1 MNDLHQRAFRFL
13 ENLAADLS
21 KGEVSFPTFIDA
33 TVKVRLAVNDPS
45 VTAERLARII
55 SAEPLLSA
63 KVVKLANSAALNQTG
78 KEISDLKKAVLRVGF
93 ATVRTTAV
101 AVAMEQLVAS
111 KDLEAFR
118 QTSQTVWQHSLD
130 VAAISYVLAR
140 KLTKLNPDE
149 AMFAGLVHDIGH
161 FYLMSRASKYPELT
175 EHSEELGPLLQ
186 EWHASVGH
194 AVLDA
199 LGLPE
204 GILKAVDEHELP
216 NYSMPPRT
224 MTDVLIA
231 ANVLTR
237 TPNPLDKPRDPGD
250 RGNLDEQALRE
261 LLDESE
267 LELKSIVQA
276 LKT

>member
-21 KGEVSFPTFIDA
+21 NGEVSFPTFIDA

-45 VTAERLARII
+45 VTADRLARII

-140 KLTKLNPDE
+140 KLTRLNPDE

>member
-13 ENLAADLS
+13 EHLAADLS

-45 VTAERLARII
+45 VTADRLARII

-93 ATVRTTAV
+93 AAVRTTAV

-111 KDLEAFR
+111 KDLDAFR

-216 NYSMPPRT
+216 NYSMPPRN
-224 MTDVLIA
+224 MSDVLIA

>member
-21 KGEVSFPTFIDA
+21 NGEVSFPTFIDA

>member
-13 ENLAADLS
+13 EHLAADLS

-45 VTAERLARII
+45 VTADRLARII

-93 ATVRTTAV
+93 ASVRTTAV

-216 NYSMPPRT
+216 NYSMPPRNLS
-224 MTDVLIA
+224 DVLIA

>member
-13 ENLAADLS
+13 EHLAADLS

-45 VTAERLARII
+45 VTADRLARII

-93 ATVRTTAV
+93 AAVRTTAV

-111 KDLEAFR
+111 KDLDAFR

-216 NYSMPPRT
+216 NYSMPPRNLS
-224 MTDVLIA
+224 DVLIA

>member
-13 ENLAADLS
+13 EHLAADLS

-45 VTAERLARII
+45 VTADRLARII

-93 ATVRTTAV
+93 AAVRTTAV

-111 KDLEAFR
+111 KDLDAFR

-216 NYSMPPRT
+216 NYSMPPRNLS
-224 MTDVLIA
+224 DVLIA

-267 LELKSIVQA
+267 QELKSIVQA

>member
-21 KGEVSFPTFIDA
+21 NGEVSFPTFIDA

-45 VTAERLARII
+45 VTADRLARII

-93 ATVRTTAV
+93 ASVRTTAV

-216 NYSMPPRT
+216 NYSMPPRN

>member
-1 MNDLHQRAFRFL
+1 MNDLHQRAFLFL
-13 ENLAADLS
+13 ERLAADLS
-21 KGEVSFPTFIDA
+21 SGEVSFPTFIDA

-45 VTAERLARII
+45 VDAERLARII
-55 SAEPLLSA
+55 AAEPLLSA
-63 KVVKLANSAALNQTG
+63 KVVKLANSAALNQSG
-78 KEISDLKKAVLRVGF
+78 KQISDLKNAVLRVGF
-93 ATVRTTAV
+93 AAVRTTAV
-101 AVAMEQLVAS
+101 AVAMEQLIAS
-111 KDLEAFR
+111 KELESFR
-118 QTSQTVWQHSLD
+118 QTAQSVWQHSLD

-140 KLTKLNPDE
+140 KLSRLNPDE

-204 GILKAVDEHELP
+204 GILKAVDQHDLP
-216 NYSMPPRT
+216 DYSMPPRSL
-224 MTDVLIA
+224 TDVLIA
-231 ANVLTR
+231 ANVLSR
-237 TPNPLDKPRDPGD
+237 TPNPLDKPRDPDD
-250 RGNLDEQALRE
+250 RGILDEQSLRE
-261 LLDESE
+261 LLEESE
-267 LELKSIVQA
+267 VELKSIVQA

>member
-13 ENLAADLS
+13 EHLAADLS

-45 VTAERLARII
+45 VTADRLARII

-93 ATVRTTAV
+93 AAVRTTAV

-111 KDLEAFR
+111 KDLDAFR

>member
-13 ENLAADLS
+13 EHLAADLS
-21 KGEVSFPTFIDA
+21 KGEVTFPTFIDA

-45 VTAERLARII
+45 VTADRLARII

-93 ATVRTTAV
+93 AAVRTTAV

-216 NYSMPPRT
+216 NYSMPPRNLS
-224 MTDVLIA
+224 DVLIA

>member
-13 ENLAADLS
+13 EHLAADLS

-45 VTAERLARII
+45 VTADRLARII

-93 ATVRTTAV
+93 AAVRTTAV

-111 KDLEAFR
+111 KDLDAFR

-216 NYSMPPRT
+216 NYSMPPRNLS
-224 MTDVLIA
+224 DVLIA

-237 TPNPLDKPRDPGD
+237 TPNPLDKPRDPDD